1 MSNDFFQL
9 CGRDTIIPGSVW
21 VLLDVSPKTF
31 SNFLTCLSGP
41 VSAGALKVPL
51 WFSAAH
57 SVALPSPVPFCR
69 YGPPSVDSQLL
80 VLLTAKPIC
89 LCPIPTHPFSGTGN
103 FGCENIK
110 AVSNLGTQRAHPTV
124 STSQASM
131 SFIAWYSVL
140 WNWFSQHL
148 VVKGLPWICKALGVQ
163 SPALERKKTEL
174 LLDRLSFVFESFWL
188 LQAGKQLLSLGLP
201 SYVEAEVSKETRSLL
216 WGLRTAFT

>member
-1 MSNDFFQL
+1 MSNDSFQL
-9 CGRDTIIPGSVW
+9 CGWDTIIPGSVW
-21 VLLDVSPKTF
+21 VLLDASPKTF

-80 VLLTAKPIC
+80 VLLTENPIC
-89 LCPIPTHPFSGTGN
+89 LCPIPILSLELETS
-103 FGCENIK
+103 GCENVK
-110 AVSNLGTQRAHPTV
+110 AVSNLGTQRAHSTV
-124 STSQASM
+124 STSKASM
-131 SFIAWYSVL
+131 SFVAWYSGL
-140 WNWFSQHL
+140 WNWFSQHS

-163 SPALERKKTEL
+163 SPALEGKKKAEL
-174 LLDRLSFVFESFWL
+174 LLDRLGFIFESFWL

-201 SYVEAEVSKETRSLL
+201 SYVEAEVSKETHSLL
-216 WGLRTAFT
+216 WGLRTVFT

>member
-1 MSNDFFQL
+1 MPEWASVCWGSEGAPVVL
-9 CGRDTIIPGSVW
+9 CSSFCGSPLSSAILQIW
-21 VLLDVSPKTF
+21 TTLGGLSA
-31 SNFLTCLSGP
+31 SGP
-41 VSAGALKVPL
+41 S
-51 WFSAAH
+51 H
-57 SVALPSPVPFCR
+57 SKANLSLPHS
-69 YGPPSVDSQLL
+69 
-80 VLLTAKPIC
+80 
-89 LCPIPTHPFSGTGN
+89 HPFSGTGN

-163 SPALERKKTEL
+163 SPALERKKAEL

-201 SYVEAEVSKETRSLL
+201 SYKEAEVSKETRSLL